1 MSDQTGQQFVNATLK
16 ESGRPAMVTFRLGGI
31 VSAACV
37 VTTCKGI
44 YKLISGI
51 AEGKDILK
59 FGTYG
64 FECHV

>member
-1 MSDQTGQQFVNATLK
+1 
-16 ESGRPAMVTFRLGGI
+16 MVTFRLGGI